1 VARTITRDI
10 IGAISGPGWRYSKA
24 RILIDP
30 DMNAA
35 VFVPGNNGPVQ
46 TFKVTDLQSMK
57 GVGVTSQGDAVSW
70 RRTGSGCSWQYAKC
84 RVNEAVLAA
93 QWA

>member
-1 VARTITRDI
+1 MARTITRDI
-10 IGAISGPGWRYSKA
+10 IGSISGPGWRYQKA

-30 DMNAA
+30 DGNGA

-46 TFKVTDLQSMK
+46 TFTVGDVQSMR
-57 GVGVTSQGDAVSW
+57 GTGTQDGSPVTW

-84 RVNEAVLAA
+84 RVNEHALAA
-93 QWA
+93 QWV